1 MTARTALGERS
12 PYSRPVVQTVA
23 AKVKTRQT
31 GITLLELVIVMIVAG
46 LLASLAIPA
55 FNGYVQ
61 RSRTAR
67 AIGDIGSLSAQLY
80 RWQSNTRRFPDTL
93 AEAGLDGGLDPWG
106 QPYRYLN
113 IAKAAPNEP
122 RKDKNLHPINTDF
135 DLYSIGPDGNTATAL
150 TAKASQDDVIRA
162 NNGGF
167 INSAAKY

>member
-1 MTARTALGERS
+1 MVVDAGMARES
-12 PYSRPVVQTVA
+12 
-23 AKVKTRQT
+23 
-31 GITLLELVIVMIVAG
+31 GITLLELVVAMVVAG

-61 RSRTAR
+61 RSKVAR

-93 AEAGLDGGLDPWG
+93 AEADLDGRLDPWG

-113 IAKAAPNEP
+113 IETAPSNAP

-135 DLYSIGPDGNTATAL
+135 DLYSVGPDGATAVAL
-150 TAKASQDDVIRA
+150 TAKASQDDVVRA

-167 INSAAKY
+167 VGLAAKY

>member
-1 MTARTALGERS
+1 MARESG
-12 PYSRPVVQTVA
+12 V
-23 AKVKTRQT
+23 
-31 GITLLELVIVMIVAG
+31 TLLELVIVMVVAG

-61 RSRTAR
+61 RSKVAR

-93 AEAGLDGGLDPWG
+93 AEAGLDGLVDPWG
-106 QPYRYLN
+106 HAYRYLN
-113 IAKAAPNEP
+113 IATAAPNEP

-135 DLYSIGPDGNTATAL
+135 DLYSIGPDGATAVGL
-150 TAKASQDDVIRA
+150 TAKASQDDVVRA

-167 INSAAKY
+167 VGLAAKY

>member
-1 MTARTALGERS
+1 MPRESG
-12 PYSRPVVQTVA
+12 V
-23 AKVKTRQT
+23 
-31 GITLLELVIVMIVAG
+31 TLLELIVVMIVAG

-61 RSRTAR
+61 RAR
-67 AIGDIGSLSAQLY
+67 VAKAIGDIGSLSAQLY
-80 RWQSNTRRFPDTL
+80 RWESNTRRFPDTL
-93 AEAGLDGGLDPWG
+93 AEAGLDGTVDPWG

-135 DLYSIGPDGNTATAL
+135 DLYSIGPDGATSVAL
-150 TAKASQDDVIRA
+150 TAKKSQDDVIRA

-167 INSAAKY
+167 IGLAQDY